1 VSDAAQ
7 KICVR
12 DTTPVCERIELLQ
25 EFAVRGS
32 VSPIITALALK
43 IRDDVRLIA
52 ATRVRDP
59 RGDWYQWLL
68 AQAALDEVHK
78 LPYVP
83 DPPTEDCYR
92 DVELTARQG
101 AECKGLNVFYVALLL
116 RVGIRAEVVWIDQPG
131 MPLNHVTSRVLL
143 DDQQIWADASIR
155 GARLGESPYEA
166 LQRTGAWHVVG
177 GAPR

>member
-1 VSDAAQ
+1 VSETAQ
-7 KICVR
+7 KVCVPG
-12 DTTPVCERIELLQ
+12 TTPVCDRIELLQ
-25 EFAVRGS
+25 DYAVRGS
-32 VSPIITALALK
+32 VSPIIMALARK
-43 IRDDVRLIA
+43 IQDDLRRTVMTGVNSR
-52 ATRVRDP
+52 

-116 RVGIRAEVVWIDQPG
+116 RLGVRAEVVWIDQPG
-131 MPLNHVTSRVLL
+131 MPLNHVTSRVWL
-143 DDQQIWADASIR
+143 DNQQIWADASIR

-166 LQRTGAWHVVG
+166 LQRTGAWGVVG